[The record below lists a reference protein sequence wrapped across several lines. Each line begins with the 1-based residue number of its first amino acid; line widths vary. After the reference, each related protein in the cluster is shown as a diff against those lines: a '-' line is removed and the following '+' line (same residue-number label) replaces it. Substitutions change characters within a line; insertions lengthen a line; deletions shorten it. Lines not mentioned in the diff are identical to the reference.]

1 MGHYGY
7 VRVIFLFNLSLPFP
21 FPLCTSVQHT
31 LPLSFCSRLWV
42 GLKSIFLILLL
53 PHSLSSLPQ
62 SLCFLYQHRTPLFCT
77 HPSLFPLLSAYMCLC
92 LSVGIRSALRGG
104 WSVGLRL
111 RCHMFA
117 TMTPWRTSSK
127 AVPGHRKELKVSFLF
142 SFFLTLKNKGE
153 CKSQCYS
160 NFSSA

>member
-42 GLKSIFLILLL
+42 GLKSIFLIHLL

-77 HPSLFPLLSAYMCLC
+77 HPSLFPLLSAYI
-92 LSVGIRSALRGG
+92 LSLSLRWYQECTKRRMISGT
-104 WSVGLRL
+104 SPSLPYV
-111 RCHMFA
+111 CHYD
-117 TMTPWRTSSK
+117 TMEDILQGRTRTQK
-127 AVPGHRKELKVSFLF
+127 RAEGE
-142 SFFLTLKNKGE
+142 FFLWKTKGNVNPSVTPVDAHIL
-153 CKSQCYS
+153 CV
-160 NFSSA
+160 F